1 MADDQQ
7 DSVSSRLQSLVL
19 AIVDL
24 PIANIFSDLWKIG
37 QKIIRALSVEGVY
50 EVLEYESTLE
60 LKDNKGQKAV
70 FQKREIVKY
79 LQDYVLTYQDQ
90 AWGDGDILIGY
101 RCTPGVPVDR
111 YREGFKTH
119 ILISLQEVKNK
130 GDIEEF
136 NIRWAIKNGFLNHK
150 GFWGT
155 EISHRTKRAK
165 VIIIFPRN
173 RHPKVISVYEKNKQ
187 KSQSIGQSAIAI
199 LPDGRRLFKW
209 EKSQPRLHE
218 QYIINWEW

>member
-7 DSVSSRLQSLVL
+7 DSISTRLQSLVL

-24 PIANIFSDLWKIG
+24 PIANIFTDLWKIG
-37 QKIIRALSVEGVY
+37 QKIYRVLSVEGVY

-60 LKDNKGQKAV
+60 LKDNKGKRAL
-70 FQKREIVKY
+70 FQKRERIKY

-90 AWGDGDILIGY
+90 AWGDGEILLGY
-101 RCTPGVPVDR
+101 RCTPGIPVDR
-111 YREGFKTH
+111 YREGYKTH
-119 ILISLQEVKNK
+119 ILISLRGVKNK

-136 NIRWAIKNGFLNHK
+136 NIRWAVRDGFLNHK
-150 GFWGT
+150 GFWAT
-155 EISHRTKRAK
+155 EISHRTKAAK
-165 VIIIFPRN
+165 VKIIFPSN
-173 RHPKVISVYEKNKQ
+173 RYPTEISIMEKNKQ
-187 KSQSIGQSAIAI
+187 KSQSLGQDTITK

-209 EKSQPRLHE
+209 EKSQPSLHE